1 MPNRCVAG
9 GCSNVPDLSRNI
21 GLHKFPGENDLEK
34 NRRRLWVAFV
44 RTKRAKWSPTA
55 TSRLCSQHFNADDFE
70 SPFIAI
76 PGTDFVSRAVL
87 KKDAVPSIHHQK
99 DPEPEMADSRSTRK
113 HRSVSANM
121 YCTCIY
127 CSLLILSRF

>member
-34 NRRRLWVAFV
+34 NRRRLWVAFL

-55 TSRLCSQHFNADDFE
+55 TSRLCSQHFNAD
-70 SPFIAI
+70 
-76 PGTDFVSRAVL
+76 VL
-87 KKDAVPSIHHQK
+87 STSSNASVNYGSVNSI
-99 DPEPEMADSRSTRK
+99 
-113 HRSVSANM
+113 
-121 YCTCIY
+121 
-127 CSLLILSRF
+127 